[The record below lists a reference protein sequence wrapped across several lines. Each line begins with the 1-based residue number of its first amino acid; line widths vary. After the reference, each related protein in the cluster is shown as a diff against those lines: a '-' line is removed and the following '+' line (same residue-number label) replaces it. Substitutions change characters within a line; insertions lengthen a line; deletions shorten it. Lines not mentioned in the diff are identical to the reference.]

1 MPRRTHPRNSKRKQL
16 AHALW
21 ESSLDGSLFC
31 PCGKMSGRT
40 EQEAW
45 DIAMGI
51 YHSRPDGDMPQ
62 RVYECNVTPGAYHWT
77 RRP

>member
-45 DIAMGI
+45 DIALGI
-51 YHSRPDGDMPQ
+51 HKSRGGDPPQ
-62 RVYECNVTPGAYHWT
+62 RVYECPISGGYHWT